1 MMALLLSFF
10 IALHPIHISITEVTH
25 NEKVKALQLTVRIYV
40 DDLETSV
47 RNQVREPELDL
58 LNPGKDRTTD
68 ALVKAYLAER
78 FFVKVDKKLV
88 KQNYLGH
95 EMEGPAMVCYIEI
108 ENIRKFTSLEIT
120 NRVIHETYDDQSN
133 LVNVN
138 YQEKVKSMRLTV
150 EEPTGVVVFEK
161 R

>member
-1 MMALLLSFF
+1 MALLLSFF